1 MAEPRNF
8 VFYQNWRDFVLG
20 LSSEADQLELL
31 RAIMNYGV
39 TGEYDEDSMS
49 PIVRNVFV
57 TMIKPAIDRAQKN
70 YNDSVEYGKTHG
82 RPKTVNDDAIRD
94 LAKSGMKAQEIADQ
108 LKTSV
113 TSVYKSKGWKER
125 KS

>member
-70 YNDSVEYGKTHG
+70 YNDSIEYGKTHG